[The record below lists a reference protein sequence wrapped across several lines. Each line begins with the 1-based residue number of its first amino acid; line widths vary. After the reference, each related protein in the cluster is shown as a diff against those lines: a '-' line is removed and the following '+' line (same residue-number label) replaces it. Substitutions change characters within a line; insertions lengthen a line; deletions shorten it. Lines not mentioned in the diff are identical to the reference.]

1 MRRRW
6 QSWVRALTLTAGV
19 LALLPV
25 SGQISAQTRGRETG
39 GTRVGEAAGGEVAP
53 RLQATPSGEIFRLW
67 YRKVDFREGKG
78 AVFLATATPQNGWRS
93 LLEVAPNQAGVATV
107 APDLAIGASGE
118 LAVAYQWRRHL
129 PRSKQIRVASSFD
142 GGKTWVHPSTPL
154 DTGGAG
160 FTPKVAWGGGR
171 KLVVVWADER
181 RQARAWDIYGRR
193 SINGG
198 ASWEPEQVLSRF
210 PQSLGGD
217 LYARPELVS
226 DGQNTFLA
234 VWVGLRSGR
243 SRLYLSRSVDGG
255 RTWADPV
262 ELSTGSR
269 SVYGHRLVRAGDR
282 ALVVWQDAR
291 SGRGRIYAVSSSD
304 GGATWTSPTR
314 VDHHAEDAAAD
325 AVAPTA
331 VMGPTGEVF
340 VAWHDSRHGRD
351 DIYVARSADGG
362 RTWDAEDTRLD
373 SDEAGTAYSRFPVIA
388 RAADGRV
395 AVAWEDDRVGYEG
408 IHLRV
413 RGTGDRATWAPEVTV
428 APPLAKVAARFPG
441 LAWGKN
447 GALHV
452 SWEVWDYAL
461 GLQNPAKQIDGRVL
475 ELDKK

>member
-6 QSWVRALTLTAGV
+6 RSWVRALTLTAGV
-19 LALLPV
+19 LAVLAV
-25 SGQISAQTRGRETG
+25 GGQISAQTRSRETG
-39 GTRVGEAAGGEVAP
+39 AARIGQGASAEVAP
-53 RLQATPSGEIFRLW
+53 RLQASPAGDVFRLW

-78 AVFLATATPQNGWRS
+78 AVFLAAAAPQNAWRPV
-93 LLEVAPNQAGVATV
+93 LEIAPNQAGVATI
-107 APDLAIGASGE
+107 APDLGIGASGE
-118 LAVAYQWRRHL
+118 LAVVYQWRRHL
-129 PRSKQIRVASSFD
+129 PRSKQIRLAYSLD
-142 GGKTWVHPSTPL
+142 GGKTWAQPPTPL
-154 DTGGAG
+154 DSGDAG
-160 FTPKVAWGGGR
+160 FTPKVAWGGSR

-181 RQARAWDIYGRR
+181 RQARAWDIYARR
-193 SINGG
+193 SLDGG
-198 ASWEPEQVLSRF
+198 ATWEPEQVLSRF
-210 PQSLGGD
+210 PESLSGD

-226 DGQNTFLA
+226 DGQNSFLA

-269 SVYGHRLVRAGDR
+269 SVFAHRLIRAGDR

-291 SGRGRIYAVSSSD
+291 SGRGRIFAVSSSD

-325 AVAPTA
+325 ASAPTA
-331 VMGPTGEVF
+331 VMGPTGEAF

-351 DIYVARSADGG
+351 DIYVGRSADGG
-362 RTWDAEDTRLD
+362 RTWGPEDVRLD
-373 SDEAGTAYSRFPVIA
+373 TDEAGTAYSRFPVIA
-388 RAADGRV
+388 RTADGRV

-413 RGTGDRATWAPEVTV
+413 RGTGDGATWEPEVTV
-428 APPLAKVAARFPG
+428 APPVAKIAARFPG

-452 SWEVWDYAL
+452 SWEVWDYAF
-461 GLQNPAKQIDGRVL
+461 GLQTPAKQIDSRVL